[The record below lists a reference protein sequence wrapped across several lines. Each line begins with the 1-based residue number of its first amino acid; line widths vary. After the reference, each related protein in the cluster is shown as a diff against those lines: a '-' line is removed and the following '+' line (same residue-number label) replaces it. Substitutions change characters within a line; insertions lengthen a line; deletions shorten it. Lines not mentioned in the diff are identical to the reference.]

1 MINRRWDDLASKLYD
16 IAEQLRDLSPSHF
29 DPERFH
35 MDKDE
40 LVKAILSLADD
51 VA

>member
-1 MINRRWDDLASKLYD
+1 MTRRWDDMASKLYD
-16 IAEQLRDLSPSHF
+16 IAEQLRDLSPSHY
-29 DPERFH
+29 DPERYH

-40 LVKAILSLADD
+40 LVKAIIDLADD